1 MSCLLFV
8 FEGKEQGQAQKRRRF
23 TSFNQS
29 STEDEKQ
36 TKKDLFTEWKKRDSS
51 TLVQCPKKEGVYLV
65 QSGSGSWVKFYNSH

>member
-36 TKKDLFTEWKKRDSS
+36 TKTYLPSERKEI
-51 TLVQCPKKEGVYLV
+51 VQP
-65 QSGSGSWVKFYNSH
+65 